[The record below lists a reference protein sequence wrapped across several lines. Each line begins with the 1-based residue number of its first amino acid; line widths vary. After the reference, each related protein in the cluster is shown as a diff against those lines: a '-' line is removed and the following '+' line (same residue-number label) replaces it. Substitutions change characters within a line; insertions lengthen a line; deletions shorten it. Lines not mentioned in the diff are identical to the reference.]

1 MGCVSVCD
9 MADRLGVSGSDG
21 LRSLTGCYRP
31 DCVVL
36 VSGCRNEV
44 SVLTDKVGRLWRA
57 LLRIASGW
65 SSRFWC
71 C

>member
-36 VSGCRNEV
+36 VSGCRNAV
-44 SVLTDKVGRLWRA
+44 SVLTDRDAVAVRVLP
-57 LLRIASGW
+57 RIVSGW